1 MEQKVEKS
9 KFNAVIAFAFS
20 LAFWIPLLN
29 YIFCPLATF
38 FGIKA
43 LLEIKRHPDKF
54 AGLGYA
60 ITAIIIG
67 ITSIAFF
74 LIGVGI
80 CGYEI
85 YSNLNRT
92 TCSSMGLTFLT

>member
-1 MEQKVEKS
+1 MQEQKKS
-9 KFNAVIAFAFS
+9 RSLSMASFIFS